1 MSTGH
6 YRVGNVQPLEGFE
19 NSHVLK
25 RAAMAASVSDNPLLR
40 SVYEETDSAADGYIA
55 GRAEIPGVGALVRI
69 VDGSTIGI
77 GTAAFLKE
85 LKLEC
90 PLENP
95 DDLTL
100 FVVADKRCIGI
111 LKMESDLREE
121 AEGFQKTL
129 SDVGITRLALISGE
143 DREHAAN
150 LAERIGAQEYYPDCR
165 GAARAEKISDLQAMQ
180 LQGEK
185 MAYLGDGQNDVPQ
198 LHAADAG
205 LVFQPPHMTFWR
217 NTYSALMYRDSLVC
231 VADTFKTARN
241 TRWRQRE
248 NLLIASGMKFVFVL
262 LALVGLMPLCVVIAA
277 EFLGVSVQMLNAMRA
292 FDQEAYD
299 PRNITRAAKATGRML
314 EEAAEA
320 AENRQKG

>member
-1 MSTGH
+1 MTG
-6 YRVGNVQPLEGFE
+6 VQ
-19 NSHVLK
+19 
-25 RAAMAASVSDNPLLR
+25 
-40 SVYEETDSAADGYIA
+40 TC
-55 GRAEIPGVGALVRI
+55 ALPI
-69 VDGSTIGI
+69 W
-77 GTAAFLKE
+77 E
-85 LKLEC
+85 KL
-90 PLENP
+90 
-95 DDLTL
+95 
-100 FVVADKRCIGI
+100 
-111 LKMESDLREE
+111 
-121 AEGFQKTL
+121 
-129 SDVGITRLALISGE
+129 
-143 DREHAAN
+143 
-150 LAERIGAQEYYPDCR
+150 
-165 GAARAEKISDLQAMQ
+165 
-180 LQGEK
+180 
-185 MAYLGDGQNDVPQ
+185 AYLGDGQNDVPQ
-198 LHAADAG
+198 LHVADAG